1 MPRFSFWSVLPFF
14 IGSNMLIGDIP
25 SSKIRMEQEKSLEPW
40 HEQGSFI
47 FPFDEITA
55 FFLGTN
61 EFDVMM
67 QFSFDVVFQDVQRDF
82 RLLFFD

>member
-1 MPRFSFWSVLPFF
+1 M
-14 IGSNMLIGDIP
+14 
-25 SSKIRMEQEKSLEPW
+25 LEPR

-55 FFLGTN
+55 FFLGTD
-61 EFDVMM
+61 EFDVIM